1 MGTVTA
7 ADPHPSFLADKDAK
21 VFVAGHRG
29 LVGSAIVRRLLSLGF
44 TSVVVRTHAE
54 LDLTRQADVEA
65 FFAAERP
72 RYVVL
77 AAAKV
82 GGIHANSTY
91 PADFI
96 AANLQIQTNVVDA
109 ALRCGSVR
117 KLLFLGS
124 SCIYPK
130 FAPQPITEGA
140 LLSGPLEP
148 TNEWYAVAKI
158 AGIKMCQAYRIQH
171 GLDAVSAMPTN
182 LYGPHD
188 NFHPENSHVLPALI
202 RRFHEA
208 KATNAPEVVVWGSG
222 SPLRE
227 FLHVDDLADG
237 VIFLM
242 DQYSGLEHVNVG
254 SGSEVTIKELAELV
268 KEVVGFRGTW
278 CGTPPSRTAH
288 PGSSWIAP
296 RYRDGVEAQD
306 RPQGRPRRNL
316 QMLPRGYKTCPLLSC
331 RGFLCKRAHLGMG
344 NVVSGVQLRRR
355 LLPAVEE
362 RLTRPRRLVRELP
375 DLDAGRLCRLIRSG
389 DLAPCFDPAED
400 AGGGLTEECPICFFF
415 YPSLNTSKCCG
426 KGICTGRTERQ

>member
-1 MGTVTA
+1 MFFIYRVHNTCFLLAASLPFSITIPLPTPLLIPYTAVSPQPVPGDLLHLGLFLRLPLSLRKTMGAMDYANTEA
-7 ADPHPSFLADKDAK
+7 IGSFLSDTAAK

-29 LVGSAIVRRLLSLGF
+29 LVGSAIHRKLVSLGF
-44 TSVVVRTHAE
+44 TNLLLRTHAE

-72 RYVVL
+72 RYVIV

-96 AANLQIQTNVVDA
+96 VDNLKIQTNIIDA
-109 ALRCGSVR
+109 AFRSAGGSVR

-130 FAPQPITEGA
+130 HAPQPIPESA

-171 GLDAVSAMPTN
+171 GLDAISAMPTN
-182 LYGPHD
+182 LYGPRD

-208 KATNAPEVVVWGSG
+208 KVTGAKEVVVWGTG

-227 FLHVDDLADG
+227 FLHVDDLADA
-237 VIFLM
+237 VVFLM
-242 DQYSGLEHVNVG
+242 DRYSGLEHVNVG
-254 SGSEVTIKELAELV
+254 SGKEVAIKELAEMV
-268 KEVVGFRGTW
+268 KEVVGFDGELVWDKTKPD
-278 CGTPPSRTAH
+278 GTPRKLMD
-288 PGSSWIAP
+288 SSMLAGLGW
-296 RYRDGVEAQD
+296 EAKIPLREGLVD
-306 RPQGRPRRNL
+306 T
-316 QMLPRGYKTCPLLSC
+316 YKWYVD
-331 RGFLCKRAHLGMG
+331 
-344 NVVSGVQLRRR
+344 NVV
-355 LLPAVEE
+355 
-362 RLTRPRRLVRELP
+362 
-375 DLDAGRLCRLIRSG
+375 DH
-389 DLAPCFDPAED
+389 
-400 AGGGLTEECPICFFF
+400 
-415 YPSLNTSKCCG
+415 
-426 KGICTGRTERQ
+426 